1 MTTRVHD
8 ATAARSLE
16 DFVVSRKQHKS
27 AVPSSERSA
36 KASQYD
42 QDEEKQS
49 DVESSSSRAR
59 PHSKDIEKKR
69 PESSKDVDPSSKKR
83 KQTASSSSDAT
94 AKQGNSGDH
103 DKAKPAKRPHV
114 EHPSSPS
121 PREAVGRPHKAK
133 AASSSHVSEAKAD
146 THKLVGAFVQSV
158 EKVLNQYD
166 GEKDRDVAFKMLQ
179 KDYLALLNV
188 RQTEPERLLAESN
201 RIAKEAKALHADANT
216 KLRQQVA
223 NLTKKLDKYDKLREH
238 WDRIKARSGDVLG
251 GADDSDAMGTLKHEN
266 AIMHAENNSLRNRVK
281 NMERELELERSTKH
295 ATQVPPAHATSSTEI
310 NRLESAVAD
319 LTGKLVQANKL
330 LGVYELISSM
340 HIDLTSA
347 SDDKVQASCRA
358 IDSLDAQQFSFRV
371 GIPTNPRQELEY
383 MPATEEVD
391 HYHRQAEPTVPE
403 YLLEELNFQRSE
415 LTRFMRTILEAVI
428 RKKA

>member
-59 PHSKDIEKKR
+59 PHSKDHEKKR
-69 PESSKDVDPSSKKR
+69 SESSKDVDPSSKKR

-94 AKQGNSGDH
+94 AKQDNSGDH

-114 EHPSSPS
+114 EHPTSPS

-166 GEKDRDVAFKMLQ
+166 GEKDRD
-179 KDYLALLNV
+179 
-188 RQTEPERLLAESN
+188 
-201 RIAKEAKALHADANT
+201 
-216 KLRQQVA
+216 
-223 NLTKKLDKYDKLREH
+223 
-238 WDRIKARSGDVLG
+238 
-251 GADDSDAMGTLKHEN
+251 
-266 AIMHAENNSLRNRVK
+266 
-281 NMERELELERSTKH
+281 
-295 ATQVPPAHATSSTEI
+295 
-310 NRLESAVAD
+310 
-319 LTGKLVQANKL
+319 
-330 LGVYELISSM
+330 
-340 HIDLTSA
+340 
-347 SDDKVQASCRA
+347 
-358 IDSLDAQQFSFRV
+358 
-371 GIPTNPRQELEY
+371 
-383 MPATEEVD
+383 
-391 HYHRQAEPTVPE
+391 
-403 YLLEELNFQRSE
+403 
-415 LTRFMRTILEAVI
+415 
-428 RKKA
+428 